1 MYLRQSLQS
10 ACHKSNGTQ
19 GANTI
24 LWGGLPH
31 RDFLLV
37 VNYRVPEERMKLNYN
52 DLGTFLIFCV
62 RKDFQWKFKMQEV
75 IVKSGQ
81 VAGGRW

>member
-1 MYLRQSLQS
+1 
-10 ACHKSNGTQ
+10 
-19 GANTI
+19 
-24 LWGGLPH
+24 
-31 RDFLLV
+31 
-37 VNYRVPEERMKLNYN
+37 VPEERMKLNYN

-81 VAGGRW
+81 VAVFSSAF